1 MEVARQSAIKVIWNS
16 KDVTS
21 DISKYASSIS
31 YTDVE
36 EGMSDDA
43 TLVFDNTDGR
53 WFEDWYPNEGDTL
66 ELYLGY
72 NNKLL
77 NCGLFEVDEIT
88 LSGLP
93 DQIEIKTIAAGM
105 TKALRT
111 RNSKAFENQTLHQI
125 AKYFC
130 SKHNLTLVDS
140 TSMLNQINLDRK
152 TQENQTDLSFLA
164 QLSKDYGFIFSIRGN
179 KLIFTSYYDLDN
191 ADSIKEID
199 KTEIGSYSI
208 TRKMY
213 DTYAVSEFKAR
224 DHKKGKLVES
234 SVTADDEDW
243 DGTAV
248 DTYKAYGAD
257 KSAQS
262 SKAKV
267 QSKLW
272 DKNKMKQTCSLTGLE
287 GDPELVSGIN
297 FDLTGCGLGS
307 GKYHIISSTHTIS
320 GDGAYVM
327 SLECRKTGT
336 VPKPKRVPKK
346 ETETIEETDSL
357 GEYE

>member
-1 MEVARQSAIKVIWNS
+1 
-16 KDVTS
+16 
-21 DISKYASSIS
+21 
-31 YTDVE
+31 
-36 EGMSDDA
+36 MSDDA
-43 TLVFDNTDGR
+43 TLVLDNTDGR
-53 WFEDWYPNEGDTL
+53 WFEDWYPTEGDTL

-93 DQIEIKTIAAGM
+93 DQIEVKTIAAGM

-111 RNSKAFENQTLHQI
+111 RNCKAFENQTLQQI

-130 SKHNLTLVDS
+130 SKHSLTLVDS

-152 TQENQTDLSFLA
+152 TQENQTDLAFLA
-164 QLSKDYGFIFSIRGN
+164 DLSKDYGFIFSIRGN
-179 KLIFTSYYDLDN
+179 KLIFTSYYNLDN
-191 ADSIKEID
+191 ASSIKEID
-199 KTEIGSYSI
+199 KTEVGGYSI
-208 TRKMY
+208 TSKMY

-234 SVTADDEDW
+234 STTAKEEDDAW
-243 DGTAV
+243 DSTAI
-248 DTYKAYGAD
+248 DTYKAVGPD

-267 QSKLW
+267 QSRLW
-272 DKNKMKQTCSLTGLE
+272 GKNKMKQTCSLSSLE

-297 FDLTGCGLGS
+297 FDLTGYGLGS

-320 GDGAYVM
+320 GDGAYIM
-327 SLECRKTGT
+327 NLECRKTGT
-336 VPKPKRVPKK
+336 VPKPKRIPK
-346 ETETIEETDSL
+346 TETTKTTTEEDYDSL